1 MFFIALFQDS
11 ITNLFPPIF
20 IMELEH
26 IWIDNYTS
34 WRSFFCIRSS
44 CFFFSEISENRIEN
58 SPKIERF
65 FLSLTIY
72 NIFFVLDFL
81 SFRNIHPVIRAKKSL
96 IYISA
101 DENRLQIIYPIIE
114 IYIILYCYLRKIH
127 CIGRDKKWKTE
138 ISSNC
143 IPFSPDSEN
152 GKKKSHTNPHEPHSI
167 FLSDDKEINIW
178 ILMRR
183 IHWER
188 IHDRYHLDSWNK
200 AKICNILLCAIKKQ
214 FLMIIWLSFHS
225 RICIKLFF
233 VLEHTFFYFAS
244 CWIALT
250 VRISSESVLSIS
262 RRTSSTRDLSYHI
275 WQSELMSA
283 ISEVFFWIHEGDF
296 FEKSIDH
303 FRSTIIFWAVFFP
316 IPGTEERI
324 LSSSNCIAFMRLSLP
339 SPRRLSAVFPPTPL
353 TFRRSRKRDR
363 SSIST
368 NPKSDSL
375 TSVRWWWIHT
385 SSEFPIEACERSI
398 GDAKTSKPSPVPRT
412 SIVREMPSIARIV
425 PEKCQNI
432 EKSLKY

>member
-1 MFFIALFQDS
+1 MIFAQLFQDS
-11 ITNLFPPIF
+11 ITNLNSSIF

-26 IWIDNYTS
+26 IWIDNHAY
-34 WRSFFCIRSS
+34 WRSFFSIRSLS
-44 CFFFSEISENRIEN
+44 FFFSEISENRIQN
-58 SPKIERF
+58 SPKKERF

-72 NIFFVLDFL
+72 NIFFVLGFL
-81 SFRNIHPVIRAKKSL
+81 SFRNIQRVIRGKKLL
-96 IYISA
+96 IYISSN
-101 DENRLQIIYPIIE
+101 ENRLHIIYPIVE

-127 CIGRDKKWKTE
+127 RIGRDKKRKTE
-138 ISSNC
+138 IPSHR

-167 FLSDDKEINIW
+167 FLCDNKEINVW

-188 IHDRYHLDSWNK
+188 IHDRHHLDSWNK
-200 AKICNILLCAIKKQ
+200 AKICNILLCTIKKQ

-233 VLEHTFFYFAS
+233 VLDHTLFYFAS
-244 CWIALT
+244 CCIALT

-339 SPRRLSAVFPPTPL
+339 RPRRLSAVLPPTPL

-375 TSVRWWWIHT
+375 TSVRWWWIHI
-385 SSEFPIEACERSI
+385 SSEFPIEAWERSI
-398 GDAKTSKPSPVPRT
+398 GEAKTSNPSHVPRT
-412 SIVREMPSIARIV
+412 SIVSDMPSMARIV

-432 EKSLKY
+432 IQ